1 MTLAARKYNFI
12 QEIANVD
19 DNVMEK
25 LELFLK
31 TNTKDWFLDLSNEE
45 KNEIELGLNQ
55 ANNNEFLSHEQIMS
69 KFAKWDS

>member
-19 DNVMEK
+19 ENVMGK

-31 TNTKDWFLDLSNEE
+31 TNTQDWFLDLSNEE

-69 KFAKWDS
+69 KFSKWHS